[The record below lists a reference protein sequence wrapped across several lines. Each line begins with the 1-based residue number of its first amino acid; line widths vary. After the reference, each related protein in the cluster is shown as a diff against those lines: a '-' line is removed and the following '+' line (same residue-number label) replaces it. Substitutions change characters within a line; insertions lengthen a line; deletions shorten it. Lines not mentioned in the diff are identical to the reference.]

1 MVKTEI
7 TQFNKANL
15 QVLRT
20 EIDNALKAVENQFGI
35 KLHAGN
41 ASFSGN
47 EVTFKLKGNTIG
59 EGGTVITKEA
69 TNWDRYKV
77 FNCMNHLSVGDQITI
92 QGKSYTLTGYNT
104 RARKAPVEFKDSR
117 GNGYKCSMRM
127 LQMENS
133 K

>member
-15 QVLRT
+15 QSLRT

-47 EVTFKLKGNTIG
+47 EVTFKLKGNTIS
-59 EGGTVITKEA
+59 EGGTVITREA
-69 TNWDRYKV
+69 TNWDRHRGLHG
-77 FNCMNHLSVGDQITI
+77 MDHLSVGDQITI

-104 RARKAPVEFKDSR
+104 RARKAPVEFKDLR

>member
-15 QVLRT
+15 QSLRT

-77 FNCMNHLSVGDQITI
+77 FNGMNHLSVGDQITI

-104 RARKAPVEFKDSR
+104 RAKKAPVEFKDSR

>member
-69 TNWDRYKV
+69 TN
-77 FNCMNHLSVGDQITI
+77 
-92 QGKSYTLTGYNT
+92 
-104 RARKAPVEFKDSR
+104 
-117 GNGYKCSMRM
+117 
-127 LQMENS
+127 
-133 K
+133 

>member
-7 TQFNKANL
+7 TTFNKSNL
-15 QVLRT
+15 QSLRI
-20 EIDNALKAVENQFGI
+20 EIDNALKSVEDQFGI

-47 EVTFKLKGNTIG
+47 EVTFKLKGNTIS
-59 EGGTVITKEA
+59 EGGEAITKEA
-69 TNWDRYKV
+69 MDWNRHKGLHGMD
-77 FNCMNHLSVGDQITI
+77 HLSVGDQIKI
-92 QGKSYTLTGYNT
+92 QGKNYILTGFNT
-104 RARKAPVEFKDSR
+104 RARKAPINFKDLR

-127 LQMENS
+127 LQIENS